1 MQLTFTGDEDLY
13 LNEKPEITFF
23 KKIYRR
29 HTNFSSEFK
38 EIKFN
43 NQQKFEEKLNFKVK
57 NQGDLL
63 NDCYLEVEI
72 PSLSLSD
79 SIIDDSDYIDYK
91 NDLLSSIKTK
101 RDNWKT
107 DYDNFKNFSEIE
119 LKYYQTLVKSLQS
132 DNVTISILKSKV
144 STLNETYETDRNNY
158 KEKIDSNILN
168 QINIVNY
175 INNLDSELISVI
187 KLKLDKIY
195 RLINKYLNYYY
206 SNYINEKNKYDK
218 LDEGLINY
226 GWSEYLGHY
235 YFNYYEVQLGGTKI
249 DSYSSDQLHI
259 FQSHNID
266 ESRKDNYNKM
276 VGHIDFL
283 YNFNNE
289 KRDDFKIYIPLVFWF
304 CQSNFN
310 SLPLISLKNSE
321 ITFNFHVN
329 ELENLIYFVDWESD
343 YNKLLIVDVPY
354 SDHQKNTNGSIIKIS
369 ELNSTS
375 VELILPEYIYRYKC
389 KNINKKLLDL
399 KYPGIDSTSVL
410 ENYGSIQDDNNYV
423 MSLNEYVF
431 MMNNLKD
438 DIYKCQIVQL
448 LTFVYWYFVK
458 IKSRVKI

>member
-13 LNEKPEITFF
+13 LNENPEITFF
-23 KKIYRR
+23 KKTYRR

-43 NQQKFEEKLNFKVK
+43 NQQKYEEKLNFKVK

-91 NDLLSSIKTK
+91 NDLLFNIKTK

-187 KLKLDKIY
+187 KLKLDKMY
-195 RLINKYLNYYY
+195 RLINKYLKYYY

-276 VGHIDFL
+276 VGHIDSL

-289 KRDDFKIYIPLVFWF
+289 KRDDFKIYIPLIFW
-304 CQSNFN
+304 
-310 SLPLISLKNSE
+310 
-321 ITFNFHVN
+321 
-329 ELENLIYFVDWESD
+329 
-343 YNKLLIVDVPY
+343 
-354 SDHQKNTNGSIIKIS
+354 
-369 ELNSTS
+369 
-375 VELILPEYIYRYKC
+375 R
-389 KNINKKLLDL
+389 
-399 KYPGIDSTSVL
+399 
-410 ENYGSIQDDNNYV
+410 
-423 MSLNEYVF
+423 
-431 MMNNLKD
+431 
-438 DIYKCQIVQL
+438 
-448 LTFVYWYFVK
+448 
-458 IKSRVKI
+458 